1 MLSIWNNTPNTKAQ
15 CNDPQIILMFQRLLS
30 LLIGSGFHQEDI
42 ASQGFG
48 SHGALCQV
56 TTAEVRHVK
65 MGLHWEKFCYV
76 EKKTNRKRTPQVTE
90 AELGLTSTEGKDVT
104 RAGYKF
110 WFCAWRCKRSGVLLA
125 AWQQL
130 QIT

>member
-42 ASQGFG
+42 ASLGFG

-56 TTAEVRHVK
+56 TTAEVRHLKV
-65 MGLHWEKFCYV
+65 GLHWEKFCYV
-76 EKKTNRKRTPQVTE
+76 EKKNQQEKNT
-90 AELGLTSTEGKDVT
+90 TSHRGRV
-104 RAGYKF
+104 GF
-110 WFCAWRCKRSGVLLA
+110 N
-125 AWQQL
+125 
-130 QIT
+130 